1 MPEETINSATKHLGS
16 SKERQP
22 AGEDCKILVVDDE
35 RQIRVVL
42 KTALSSRGYAVR
54 TAEDGDEALHAFRA
68 WTPGLVIT
76 DLRMPN
82 MDGLELCRSLRA
94 FSAVPVIVLSVRSD
108 ERDKIEAL
116 DAGADD
122 YITKPFSIEELLA
135 RVRAI
140 FRRANREQEPEAK
153 LIEIGDFHIDLEK
166 HRVQVRDRQ
175 VALTPKEYE
184 LLVCLARS
192 SGTLVT
198 HRKLLGAVWDENNK
212 EQIDSLRVF
221 VGHLRKKLEE
231 EPGAPRYILTEHG
244 IGYRFQPNGDAEDAR
259 LGTRSNVA
267 G

>member
-1 MPEETINSATKHLGS
+1 MDSATQHLGDP
-16 SKERQP
+16 KEKRP
-22 AGEDCKILVVDDE
+22 TSEDCKILVVDDE
-35 RQIRVVL
+35 RQIRLVL

-54 TAEDGDEALHAFRA
+54 TAEDGDEALHMFQA
-68 WTPGLVIT
+68 WAPGLVIT

-82 MDGLELCRSLRA
+82 MSGLELCRSIRTS
-94 FSAVPVIVLSVRSD
+94 SAVPVIVLSVRST
-108 ERDKIEAL
+108 EGDKVEAL

-140 FRRANREQEPEAK
+140 FRRSSREQEQETK

-166 HRVQVRDRQ
+166 HRVQVRERQ

-184 LLVCLARS
+184 LLVCLARNAGS
-192 SGTLVT
+192 LVT
-198 HRKLLGAVWDENNK
+198 HRKLLGAVWDENEM

-221 VGHLRKKLEE
+221 VGHLRKKLES

-244 IGYRFQPNGDAEDAR
+244 IGYRFHPNG
-259 LGTRSNVA
+259 
-267 G
+267 